1 LEEEKLSK
9 RDMEVLIKWLTRDC
23 GVVVT
28 SNDVSSYL
36 PEIEGEL
43 IIQMVKILSEGE
55 SAQDHPITEA
65 DKGTVTIRDTLNK
78 LDIQVESIEKQ
89 IEK

>member
-1 LEEEKLSK
+1 
-9 RDMEVLIKWLTRDC
+9 V
-23 GVVVT
+23 
-28 SNDVSSYL
+28 
-36 PEIEGEL
+36 
-43 IIQMVKILSEGE
+43 VKILSEGE